1 MSRFLQLGVKRVFD
15 MFAAALGLVL
25 LWPVF
30 LLIAVL
36 IKIDSIG
43 PVFYLQERV
52 GWQGRRFAVAKF
64 RTMVDGA
71 ERIGSGLY
79 VTRDDHRITRVGRI
93 LRRCS
98 LDELPQLWNVLAGQ
112 MSLVGPRPAVPYQI
126 RHYTQRQA
134 RRLAMRPGIT
144 GWSQVRGRNA
154 LSWPQRI
161 EKDVWYVDHFS
172 LLLDARILFRTVRV
186 CLREEGLYAERE
198 KFFLTGKDDIPDYP
212 WRAA

>member
-52 GWQGRRFAVAKF
+52 GRQGRRFAVAKF

>member
-1 MSRFLQLGVKRVFD
+1 VSRIFQLGVKCIFD
-15 MFAAALGLVL
+15 MFFAALSLVVL
-25 LWPVF
+25 SPVF

-36 IKIDSIG
+36 IKLDSIG

-52 GWQGRRFAVAKF
+52 GLEGCRFTVAKF

-79 VTRDDHRITRVGRI
+79 VTRDDHRITRMGRI
-93 LRRCS
+93 LRRFS
-98 LDELPQLWNVLAGQ
+98 LDELPQLWNVLAGE
-112 MSLVGPRPAVPYQI
+112 MSLVGPRPAVPYQV
-126 RHYTQRQA
+126 RHYTQHQA

-144 GWSQVRGRNA
+144 GWSQVCGRNA

-172 LLLDARILFRTVRV
+172 LGLDARIIFRTVRV
-186 CLREEGLYAERE
+186 CLRGEGLYAERG

>member
-1 MSRFLQLGVKRVFD
+1 MSRTFQLGVKRVFD
-15 MFAAALGLVL
+15 MSSAALGLVL
-25 LWPVF
+25 LSPIF

-36 IKIDSIG
+36 IKLDSHG
-43 PVFYLQERV
+43 PVFYLQERA
-52 GWQGRRFAVAKF
+52 GLEGCRFTVVKF

-93 LRRCS
+93 LRRFS
-98 LDELPQLWNVLAGQ
+98 LDELPQLWNVLGGE
-112 MSLVGPRPAVPYQI
+112 MSVVGPRPALPYQAVY
-126 RHYTQRQA
+126 YTQRET

-144 GWSQVRGRNA
+144 GWSQVCGRNA

-161 EKDVWYVDHFS
+161 EKDVWYVDQFS
-172 LLLDARILFRTVRV
+172 LGLDARILFRTVRV
-186 CLREEGLYAERE
+186 CLRGEGLYAERE